1 MSYSNLYED
10 RDPYTVIDEDVN
22 VERIIEELTK
32 HSFFDNEE
40 HVHLQTRYEP
50 NYDLEYTN
58 TLLKKYKM
66 YSTRM
71 MCLTPTRC
79 YSYHVDSSPR
89 VHIPLITNEMCFFIL
104 EKQMFNLPVGKSYWI
119 DTRKGHTALNGSN
132 PRRQPNFK
140 RWHLVGMTDEIL

>member
-1 MSYSNLYED
+1 MSEVNLDCSSYL
-10 RDPYTVIDEDVN
+10 DP
-22 VERIIEELTK
+22 
-32 HSFFDNEE
+32 
-40 HVHLQTRYEP
+40 
-50 NYDLEYTN
+50 
-58 TLLKKYKM
+58 LKN
-66 YSTRM
+66 M
-71 MCLTPTRC
+71 MND

-132 PRRQPNFK
+132 PRRQPDFK

>member
-10 RDPYTVIDEDVN
+10 RDPYTIIDEDVN

-32 HSFFDNEE
+32 HSFFDSEE

-50 NYDLEYTN
+50 NHDLEYTN

-71 MCLTPTRC
+71 MCL
-79 YSYHVDSSPR
+79 
-89 VHIPLITNEMCFFIL
+89 IIL

-132 PRRQPNFK
+132 PRRQPDFK

>member
-32 HSFFDNEE
+32 HSFLDNEE

-104 EKQMFNLPVGKSYWI
+104 EKQMFNLPV
-119 DTRKGHTALNGSN
+119 
-132 PRRQPNFK
+132 
-140 RWHLVGMTDEIL
+140 